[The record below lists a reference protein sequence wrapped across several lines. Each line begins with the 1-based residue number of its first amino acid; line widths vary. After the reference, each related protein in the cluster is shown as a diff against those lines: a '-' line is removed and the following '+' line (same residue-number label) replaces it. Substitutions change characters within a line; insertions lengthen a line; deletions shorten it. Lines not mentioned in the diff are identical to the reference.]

1 MHRSHKGI
9 WFLILDG
16 CLILLAFLLTKGCP
30 QTVHAETPVSLPVLM
45 YHSIAPGTESDYQ
58 IRPETFAADLS
69 YLNDAGYTSVSAAE
83 LIRYVNGTEDLPE
96 QPILLTFDD
105 GFYNNYSL
113 ALPLLEQYDMCAIVS
128 VVGQFTDE
136 LAPESPHEDSYSYLT
151 WEDLQ
156 ALLDSGR
163 VELGSHTY
171 QMHSH
176 TDRCGCRIQENEPEE
191 QYHDTLLSDLGLLQT
206 RFQEELQIEPVV
218 FAYPYGFL
226 CSESNPV
233 LRELGIQMTLNCR
246 EQGNM
251 ITRDPECL
259 YGLNRYNRFGNCETA
274 VWMQRISS

>member
-83 LIRYVNGTEDLPE
+83 LIRYVNGTGDLPE

-136 LAPESPHEDSYSYLT
+136 LAPESP
-151 WEDLQ
+151 Q
-156 ALLDSGR
+156 
-163 VELGSHTY
+163 
-171 QMHSH
+171 
-176 TDRCGCRIQENEPEE
+176 DRE
-191 QYHDTLLSDLGLLQT
+191 
-206 RFQEELQIEPVV
+206 
-218 FAYPYGFL
+218 
-226 CSESNPV
+226 SES
-233 LRELGIQMTLNCR
+233 GM
-246 EQGNM
+246 
-251 ITRDPECL
+251 
-259 YGLNRYNRFGNCETA
+259 
-274 VWMQRISS
+274 SSCV

>member
-16 CLILLAFLLTKGCP
+16 CLILLAIFAHKRLSANRSCRNARFSARSDVSQHCP
-30 QTVHAETPVSLPVLM
+30 RHRERL
-45 YHSIAPGTESDYQ
+45 SDSTRNICSRFILFKTMQ
-58 IRPETFAADLS
+58 VIRAF
-69 YLNDAGYTSVSAAE
+69 SAAE
-83 LIRYVNGTEDLPE
+83 LIRYVNGTGDLPE

-113 ALPLLEQYDMCAIVS
+113 ALPLLEQYNMCAIVS

-176 TDRCGCRIQENEPEE
+176 TDRCGCRIQEMNQKSNTMIPC
-191 QYHDTLLSDLGLLQT
+191 
-206 RFQEELQIEPVV
+206 
-218 FAYPYGFL
+218 FL
-226 CSESNPV
+226 
-233 LRELGIQMTLNCR
+233 I
-246 EQGNM
+246 
-251 ITRDPECL
+251 
-259 YGLNRYNRFGNCETA
+259 
-274 VWMQRISS
+274 